1 MYHVICSFIPANL
14 VSAVTK
20 GFNTCNTEFFRIL
33 GWGCLSL
40 NIDVNCRLSLEG
52 VARLGRGCA
61 HGSSSRD
68 PSDKLWD
75 VSERRGPPVRWTC
88 LGTTLLMS
96 DTGDMS
102 WDTGRVL
109 MSLSKEPSDSDL
121 WEGKVPEFLWWVTVL
136 VMTPTEA
143 GGCLEEVPAVITALS
158 CIGDKAGA
166 RRL

>member
-75 VSERRGPPVRWTC
+75 DSERRGTPVRWTSQA
-88 LGTTLLMS
+88 LTNVATVAQLKHLRGGMNRFGELKATPVTHFKHS
-96 DTGDMS
+96 RAEQWRQVRS
-102 WDTGRVL
+102 WSPRVPRGR
-109 MSLSKEPSDSDL
+109 SRPRRD
-121 WEGKVPEFLWWVTVL
+121 
-136 VMTPTEA
+136 
-143 GGCLEEVPAVITALS
+143 GGL
-158 CIGDKAGA
+158 
-166 RRL
+166 R